1 MPPFTDDINSHD
13 LSEAPR
19 LAKDSQPKG
28 PIIGIIAAVLLLI
41 GLLIYASFPEL
52 SPEEI
57 ISMDGYEG
65 EQPTKHIFNL
75 QSLEESK
82 AVAKADV
89 AVSNGQSDVPQDVAV
104 ETVETPIAPSLQT
117 PVEESPVVEIVP
129 LPQDQSPILDPEP
142 QPEPEVLEV
151 VTPEPSEPAQSE
163 EQPLP
168 VAESVIV
175 PVANE
180 PARVSQFD
188 KIPEQRVVA
197 SKATTPKLEEQPG
210 TVVISTAV
218 VDELAPMSIGSSV
231 SSALE
236 NKNTRLLPLRRVLED
251 STALKSAA
259 DTGSSTVMLLGKGV
273 VVSAF
278 ERQGEWIYVGTND
291 DSSATGYVRES
302 SLGKVEPK

>member
-28 PIIGIIAAVLLLI
+28 PIIGISAAVLLLI

-82 AVAKADV
+82 AVAKANV
-89 AVSNGQSDVPQDVAV
+89 AVSNGQSDVPQDMAVA
-104 ETVETPIAPSLQT
+104 TVETPIAPLVQT
-117 PVEESPVVEIVP
+117 PIEELPVVEIVP
-129 LPQDQSPILDPEP
+129 LPQDQLPILE
-142 QPEPEVLEV
+142 PEPEVIEV

-168 VAESVIV
+168 VAESVVV
-175 PVANE
+175 PVASD
-180 PARVSQFD
+180 PVRVSQFD

-218 VDELAPMSIGSSV
+218 LNELAPMSISGSV

-236 NKNTRLLPLRRVLED
+236 NKNTRLLPLRIVLED

-302 SLGKVEPK
+302 SLGRVEPK

>member
-82 AVAKADV
+82 AVAKASV
-89 AVSNGQSDVPQDVAV
+89 AVSNGQNDLPQDVAV
-104 ETVETPIAPSLQT
+104 ATVETPIAPSVQT
-117 PVEESPVVEIVP
+117 PIEESPVVEIVP
-129 LPQDQSPILDPEP
+129 VPQDQLPILE
-142 QPEPEVLEV
+142 PEPEVIEV

-168 VAESVIV
+168 VAESVVV
-175 PVANE
+175 PVASD
-180 PARVSQFD
+180 PVRVSQFD

-218 VDELAPMSIGSSV
+218 VDELAPLSIGSSV

-236 NKNTRLLPLRRVLED
+236 NKNTRLLPLRIVLED

>member
-28 PIIGIIAAVLLLI
+28 PIIGISAAVLLLI

-82 AVAKADV
+82 AVAKANV
-89 AVSNGQSDVPQDVAV
+89 AVSNGQSDVPQDMAVA
-104 ETVETPIAPSLQT
+104 TVETPIAPLVQT
-117 PVEESPVVEIVP
+117 PIEESPVVEIVP
-129 LPQDQSPILDPEP
+129 LPQDQLPILEPE
-142 QPEPEVLEV
+142 PEPEVLEI
-151 VTPEPSEPAQSE
+151 VTPEPSEPAQLE
-163 EQPLP
+163 EQALP
-168 VAESVIV
+168 VAESVVV
-175 PVANE
+175 PVAND
-180 PARVSQFD
+180 PVRVSQFD

-218 VDELAPMSIGSSV
+218 LNELAPMSISGSV

-236 NKNTRLLPLRRVLED
+236 NKNTRLLPLRIVLED

-291 DSSATGYVRES
+291 DSSATGYVQES
-302 SLGKVEPK
+302 SLGRVEPK